1 MADNKYVPITS
12 TFSILFSSSDSED
25 DDDDFI
31 EVEEKPGFEETVPA
45 EDHVLG
51 IPFFYDGP
59 STSKGDYKV
68 RTSHALRQKNGKPS
82 PILPHFL
89 TAK

>member
-1 MADNKYVPITS
+1 MAVSPVTLWACFPKEKFPAFQNDG
-12 TFSILFSSSDSED
+12 LFSSDS

-31 EVEEKPGFEETVPA
+31 EVEDKPGFEDTVPA

-59 STSKGDYKV
+59 STSKGKKKIRSVWKQLRSEWDKLV
-68 RTSHALRQKNGKPS
+68 RC
-82 PILPHFL
+82 
-89 TAK
+89 